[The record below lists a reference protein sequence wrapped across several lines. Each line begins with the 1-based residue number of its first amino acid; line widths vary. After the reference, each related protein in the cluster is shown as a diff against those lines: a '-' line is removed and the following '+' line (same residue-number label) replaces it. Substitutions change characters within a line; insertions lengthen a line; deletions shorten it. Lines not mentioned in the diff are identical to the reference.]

1 MQRLIRKIAE
11 RIAADY
17 TRLSIVSNPDGVL
30 TNPVVQSHLLSECG
44 LNVVVGSQLQ
54 LRIHY
59 ELIYKSSENDRF
71 VYVCPNTDTLLPDM
85 VQEARTTDFGIGQLF
100 PLFADKNLLRQLS
113 FEELVILSHKLG
125 TRRINMAEGKRMVE
139 DIRNE
144 KNEKLK
150 HSAEHYRQKLQS
162 FALDWRMMDKT
173 VKAINDIIADAA
185 LAGVYDQLTEE
196 WTRINESFQS
206 WLDNNYFA
214 LQNSNPLLR
223 PACVNSVLTHLAD
236 KYGNSD
242 KVALVVVD
250 GLAFW
255 QWRILARYLQR
266 CHVSFNEDYTT
277 AWLPTI
283 TMLSRQAIF
292 RGDRPQMDYKQ
303 SPEAERR
310 LWHDFWH
317 QIGMST
323 YELQYLYDNEEFA
336 INEGVSR
343 LAYVTVE
350 MDHKMHASRDMRDL
364 AILTDVWAPRFCEQ
378 LKVLKDMGF
387 TIYLTSDHGSTSAM
401 GQRPL
406 TQVEKVFL
414 YKDGSRGKRHLIFNN
429 DHADEQQKLYD
440 SASEHMMLLSRDNW
454 LAVRD
459 FGAFERSGV
468 SLITHGGSSFTEIVV
483 LFVQL

>member
-11 RIAADY
+11 RITTDY
-17 TRLSIVSNPDGVL
+17 TRLSIVRNPDRLL
-30 TNPVVQSHLLSECG
+30 TNPIVQSHLLSECG
-44 LNVVVGSQLQ
+44 LNVIVGAQLQ

-59 ELIYKSSENDRF
+59 ELIYKASKIDRY
-71 VYVCPNTDTLLPDM
+71 VYVCPSTETLLPDM
-85 VQEARTTDFGIGQLF
+85 VQEARVTDFCIGQLF
-100 PLFADKNLLRQLS
+100 PLFADKNLLLQLS
-113 FEELVILSHKLG
+113 FEELVMLSHKMG
-125 TRRINMAEGKRMVE
+125 TRRINMAEGKRMAE

-144 KNEKLK
+144 ENEKLK

-162 FALDWRMMDKT
+162 LALDWRMMSKT
-173 VKAINDIIADAA
+173 VTAISDIIADAA
-185 LAGVYDQLTEE
+185 LAGVYDQLTVE
-196 WTRINESFQS
+196 WTRINESFQD
-206 WLDNNYFA
+206 WLDNSYFA

-223 PACVNSVLTHLAD
+223 PACVNSVLPHLAD
-236 KYGNSD
+236 KYGSGD
-242 KVALVVVD
+242 KVALIVVD

-255 QWRILARYLQR
+255 QWRILARYLQKS
-266 CHVSFNEDYTT
+266 HVSFNEDYTT

-292 RGDRPQMDYKQ
+292 RGDRPQIDYRQ

-310 LWHDFWH
+310 LWLDFWH
-317 QIGMST
+317 QVGMSS

-336 INEGVSR
+336 INEGVNC

-364 AILTDVWAPRFCEQ
+364 AVLTDVWAPRFCKQ

-387 TIYLTSDHGSTSAM
+387 TIYLTSDHGSTFAI

-406 TQVEKVFL
+406 TPVEKVFL
-414 YKDGSRGKRHLIFNN
+414 YKDGSRGKRHLIYNN

-440 SASEHMMLLSRDNW
+440 SASEHMKLLSRDNW

-468 SLITHGGSSFTEIVV
+468 SLITHGGSSFTEVV
-483 LFVQL
+483 VPFIQL